1 MKYFKKLFWLLA
13 LAPLCSLISC
23 DDEQEL
29 NLNLTEV
36 KSLIAP
42 ENDAAIALKPS
53 QNLSVGFQWDQARA
67 EDGSLVLY
75 EVAFDVEGGNFS
87 APFYTVA
94 SDGKGVENRL
104 TLSHTELNKIAALG
118 GTGPLEKKKFIW
130 TVLASKGSNI
140 VITSQSRTI
149 ELERPNGL
157 AEIPTELYIT
167 GTSSETGTD
176 VSNALPFK
184 QTESGV
190 FEVYTKLVP
199 GTYKFIDDKTADAKS
214 FYVREDGGVKIVGQ
228 NGETD
233 YEGDAKV
240 YRIKVDFNALSIKM
254 DEIKSV
260 GFWYSQE
267 NTILYD
273 LEYSG
278 AGIWIAANKTVN
290 LSTVPWGLEER
301 HKYKMVVNDGGE
313 DKEEWWGYKENDSPG
328 QDGKYLTADPSYYE
342 AFLIDGN
349 DQWNYAWKLDRPA
362 VQGKVVSFMLKFPGD
377 APYRME
383 YIIHN

>member
-1 MKYFKKLFWLLA
+1 MKYFRKLIWCLM
-13 LAPLCSLISC
+13 LAPLCTFISC

-36 KSLIAP
+36 KALIAP
-42 ENDAAIALKPS
+42 ENNAAVTLKPS
-53 QNLSVGFQWDQARA
+53 QNLSLGFQWDQARA

-75 EVAFDVEGGNFS
+75 EVVFDVEGGDFS
-87 APFYTVA
+87 APFYSVA

-118 GTGPLEKKKFIW
+118 GAGPLERKKFIW

-140 VITSQSRTI
+140 LITPQSRTI

-167 GTSSETGTD
+167 GSASEKGTD
-176 VSNALPFK
+176 VSQALPFK

-199 GTYKFIDDKTADAKS
+199 GTYKFVDEKTAEAKS
-214 FYVREDGGVKIVGQ
+214 FYVREDAGVMIVGQ
-228 NGETD
+228 NGEATYD
-233 YEGDAKV
+233 GDAKV

-254 DEIKSV
+254 EEIKSV
-260 GFWYSQE
+260 GLWYSPE

-273 LEYSG
+273 LVYTSG
-278 AGIWIAANKTVN
+278 GVWLAESKTVN
-290 LSTVPWGLEER
+290 LTTVPWGLEER
-301 HKYKMVVNDGGE
+301 HKYKMVVNDGTE
-313 DKEEWWGYKENDSPG
+313 DKEEWWGYRENDSPG
-328 QDGKYLTADPSYYE
+328 QDGKYTTADPSYYE
-342 AFLIDGN
+342 AFLINGS
-349 DQWNYAWKLDRPA
+349 DQWNYAWKWDRPA
-362 VQGKVVSFMLKFPGD
+362 IQGKVVDFMLKFPGD

-383 YIIHN
+383 YIIH